1 MISLK
6 KKEKIW
12 RLKEGII
19 NILKRLSN
27 LIRGIFI
34 NFYWRNKFNNKFF
47 DIQNSKWSTIPG
59 SLTLR
64 VKTSD
69 LLKLNDQDLI
79 SEYEKLISGDLGS
92 YRTFYRERY
101 ILNSDAKSIL
111 DLGCGLGRDG
121 LFLAELGFKVTFAD
135 VINENIDLVKR
146 ICKLKK
152 LECKFYKLNS
162 FEDYSKL
169 GHHDLIMAM
178 GSLHH
183 NPKEI
188 TKKIITIMQKKSL
201 IPNTKF
207 LILSYPFNR
216 WYNDLCKPFSEWGEN
231 TDGWAPW
238 TEYYNKKKNN

>member
-1 MISLK
+1 M
-6 KKEKIW
+6 
-12 RLKEGII
+12 
-19 NILKRLSN
+19 
-27 LIRGIFI
+27 
-34 NFYWRNKFNNKFF
+34 
-47 DIQNSKWSTIPG
+47 
-59 SLTLR
+59 R

-92 YRTFYRERY
+92 YRTFYEERY

-169 GHHDLIMAM
+169 GHHDLISYGVAY
-178 GSLHH
+178 
-183 NPKEI
+183 I
-188 TKKIITIMQKKSL
+188 IIQKKLQKNNNNYAKKSL

-238 TEYYNKKKNN
+238 TDI